1 MANYQIPI
9 RGRRLFASHG
19 NILLEEKEMTKNKRK
34 ELAAMIFF
42 VCFAILWEIKG
53 YSGFTLLNVVGLGVA
68 GLLFVFVEE

>member
-1 MANYQIPI
+1 
-9 RGRRLFASHG
+9 
-19 NILLEEKEMTKNKRK
+19 LEEKEMTKNKRK